1 MTQMGHEEPRST
13 SQPSN
18 PPTLQRSNAPTL
30 QRSNPLTLQHFR
42 SSSVSSVSS
51 AVVPISSPFK
61 TPRDNRDTRLI
72 FPRGKTQP
80 PECSAWSRL
89 SRRDQSL
96 PHGLHYRP
104 GDKPALDRSLAE
116 LSFARGPRTSVDHHG

>member
-1 MTQMGHEEPRST
+1 MTQMGHEEPPST

-18 PPTLQRSNAPTL
+18 PSTL
-30 QRSNPLTLQHFR
+30 QRSNPLR
-42 SSSVSSVSS
+42 SNTSVPHPCSSVSF

-104 GDKPALDRSLAE
+104 GDKPALD
-116 LSFARGPRTSVDHHG
+116 